1 MTQRKS
7 GKPYRAVLTGAS
19 GGIGKAIAKELAG
32 RSEWM
37 ILVGRNAEALQAL
50 QSELGVRKTYVVV
63 GDLARQETLSAIE
76 DLARVLGGVN
86 LLVNNAGASDFH
98 AFETQGADAIR
109 GLLNTN
115 LLTPMLLSRQMIPLL
130 KLAPDAQIINIGSV
144 FGHVG
149 FPGFAAY
156 CASKAGLRGFT
167 QALRRELSDT
177 AIKVRHFAPR
187 ATRTAIN
194 SASVTAMNSE
204 LKTAEDAPDHVAREF
219 MHFLN
224 GSAWET
230 TLGAKESFFVFINH
244 LLPAMPDRAILA
256 QLPII
261 RKYLPK

>member
-1 MTQRKS
+1 MAERKP
-7 GKPYRAVLTGAS
+7 GRRYRAVLTGAS
-19 GGIGKAIAKELAG
+19 GGIGNAFALELAAH
-32 RSEWM
+32 SEWL
-37 ILVGRNAEALQAL
+37 ILVGRNINALLELQCKLGAEKAH
-50 QSELGVRKTYVVV
+50 VVH
-63 GDLARQETLSAIE
+63 GDLADENTLCAIE
-76 DLARVLGGVN
+76 RRARSLGGFD

-98 AFETQGADAIR
+98 AFETQHSDAIR
-109 GLLNTN
+109 SLLDTN
-115 LLTPMLLSRQMIPLL
+115 LLAPMLLSRRLIPLL
-130 KLAPDAQIINIGSV
+130 KQAPSAQIVNIGSV

-177 AIKVRHFAPR
+177 AIDVRHFAPR

-194 SASVTAMNSE
+194 SAPVTAMNRE
-204 LKTAEDAPDHVAREF
+204 LKTAEDTPEQVAREF
-219 MHFLN
+219 MLFLS

-230 TLGAKESFFVFINH
+230 TLGAKESFFVFINR

-256 QLPII
+256 QLPVI